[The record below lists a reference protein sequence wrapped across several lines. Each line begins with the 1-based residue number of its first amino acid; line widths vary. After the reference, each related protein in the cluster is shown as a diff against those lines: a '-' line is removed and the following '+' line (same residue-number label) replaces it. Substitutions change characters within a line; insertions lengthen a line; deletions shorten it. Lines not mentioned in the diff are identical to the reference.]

1 MTATTRPG
9 TPYWPAWQAL
19 IWTNL
24 VGKDYP
30 TGYEHLLDFAKL
42 VQTSEALTNEARDDS
57 IHWMGHVMAAL
68 ELTLESKPSREV
80 WLQTEQTLTD
90 LLGDAAT
97 EDYRRG
103 VEYVRI
109 RHALLEEDIQQTRE
123 KAKKQQAELLEKKQS
138 RIQKSLDAV
147 KEKRENLKKTADEM
161 KELLADHT
169 AAYQKQMTRLEKD
182 FDFLARRSAV
192 LVTSIMALDQEVAI
206 LEQRKKNSNGR
217 SVTGIDQAITQI
229 QNQRLVYSTEYLRTT
244 AAADQIAAT
253 AQQLSQQR
261 AEFVDQYQKA
271 TGELIEEDAGA
282 EKWKERTLNQAKAL
296 KKAKENAKPPVP
308 VAKIQAAKTFRTYF
322 DLDLFAERNKVLES
336 FGIMPPDK

>member
-1 MTATTRPG
+1 
-9 TPYWPAWQAL
+9 
-19 IWTNL
+19 
-24 VGKDYP
+24 
-30 TGYEHLLDFAKL
+30 
-42 VQTSEALTNEARDDS
+42 
-57 IHWMGHVMAAL
+57 
-68 ELTLESKPSREV
+68 
-80 WLQTEQTLTD
+80 
-90 LLGDAAT
+90 
-97 EDYRRG
+97 
-103 VEYVRI
+103 
-109 RHALLEEDIQQTRE
+109 
-123 KAKKQQAELLEKKQS
+123 
-138 RIQKSLDAV
+138 
-147 KEKRENLKKTADEM
+147 
-161 KELLADHT
+161 
-169 AAYQKQMTRLEKD
+169 MTRLEKD